1 MKRQKIS
8 LEFFREVANKSLGFR
23 KEKMKSWIS
32 DITFTLIEKR
42 CKMRGVTSM
51 KTSYN
56 QLTHQIRHQINDDF
70 ENWCE
75 GYCEDIETLQRT
87 HQTRSMHQKIKTLL
101 KGNSLKVNTTVI
113 NSKDGRILTA
123 DEDLKGRWF
132 DYCSSLYS

>member
-1 MKRQKIS
+1 
-8 LEFFREVANKSLGFR
+8 
-23 KEKMKSWIS
+23 
-32 DITFTLIEKR
+32 
-42 CKMRGVTSM
+42 M

-75 GYCEDIETLQRT
+75 GYCEEIETLQRT
-87 HQTRSMHQKIKTLL
+87 HQTSSMHQKIKTLL

-113 NSKDGRILTA
+113 NSKDGRILTT

-132 DYCSSLYS
+132 EYCSSLYSHNLSVDPDTLDPLWKDQPQEPLPDILESEI